1 MVYLVQYCP
10 NMLRKHTFS
19 ISFIKRGEGVETQRT
34 RRKTLVEIKN
44 FSAFSAVRFKHLNSG
59 GIER

>member
-1 MVYLVQYCP
+1 MEKEGGGILACNNCLTPMVYLVQYRP

-19 ISFIKRGEGVETQRT
+19 SSFMKREEGVKTQRP

-44 FSAFSAVRFKHLNSG
+44 F
-59 GIER
+59 

>member
-19 ISFIKRGEGVETQRT
+19 ISFMKREEGVKTQRP
-34 RRKTLVEIKN
+34 RRKTLVEIKI
-44 FSAFSAVRFKHLNSG
+44 SLRSLRLDLN
-59 GIER
+59 I